1 MSKELDDAYFRSN
14 QCTYYE
20 PLLSK
25 LVDCVDLLEERI
37 KGLLGA
43 NVYVGDTDTLPAGSE
58 ATVSA
63 SKHGYDTML
72 EFGIPR
78 GKDGSDATATDVRIA
93 GKSITSDGVADIPL
107 SKYNTP
113 GVCGIGTG
121 LLVSKTGTVSIL
133 SPNNEEVTERRQN
146 MAVTCE
152 KIDYAVKAAMCDGK
166 GAAWTTDEQSA
177 ARERMNAA
185 DANKVYIMQK
195 QIENLQGIAA
205 TEETDTTEAYTKTV
219 PTGAQKWA
227 SLDKVGGKTIVWNQ
241 LVNNFR
247 SGTTSGAG
255 LTFANNGDGSFT
267 INGTVGDGD
276 LFHWLAR
283 IDVVHVGRKYAI
295 LGSSKNVRLYLK
307 GYNNQQSANGE
318 ACIMSV
324 IENTSD
330 MYFYCRYDFGAVIN
344 NEIVRPQLID
354 LTQMFGAGN
363 EPTSLDDP
371 RIAFIKAYAEEHPE
385 YNPGELMSAE
395 VVEVESK
402 GTFPIPQS
410 VRDMCPGYG
419 WSAGTVCNEIDFER
433 KVYVQRVGSVDL
445 GTLNWEYSKS
455 IERYNASDLFGAKG
469 KPQPSELSNM
479 SCAKLLPTTIDA
491 ISVVGSPDGIAINER
506 GLVRASY
513 SALSDAEAFKAAMQ
527 GVILYYELAEPIEV
541 DLSDVLP
548 DDHYIEVEAGGTV
561 TFKQAETQLPVPSS
575 VTYQISTSEVI
586 ANA

>member
-113 GVCGIGTG
+113 GVCGIGIG
-121 LLVSKTGTVSIL
+121 LLVSNTGTVSIL
-133 SPNNEEVTERRQN
+133 GPNNEEVTERRQN

-227 SLDKVGGKTIVWNQ
+227 SLDKVGGKTVVWNSQ
-241 LVNNFR
+241 AFSGRVGSVLGVAFSVVEDGKKWHV
-247 SGTTSGAG
+247 SGTPTSS
-255 LTFANNGDGSFT
+255 TSFT
-267 INGTVGDGD
+267 AITVYAFVAEHVYMVDSRTNIPIKSVTGVTGNGSVITT
-276 LFHWLAR
+276 AR
-283 IDVVHVGRKYAI
+283 T
-295 LGSSKNVRLYLK
+295 S
-307 GYNNQQSANGE
+307 
-318 ACIMSV
+318 MSV
-324 IENTSD
+324 GFLLEQGTQ
-330 MYFYCRYDFGAVIN
+330 YDFDYEPLV
-344 NEIVRPQLID
+344 VD
-354 LTQMFGAGN
+354 LTQMFGSGN
-363 EPTSLDDP
+363 EPTDISDP
-371 RIAFIKAYAEEHPE
+371 RIDMIRRIAETRPE

-402 GTFPIPQS
+402 GTFLIPAE
-410 VRDMCPGYG
+410 VREMCPGYG

-433 KVYVQRVGSVDL
+433 KVYVQRVKSVDL
-445 GTLNWEYSKS
+445 GVMNWVRYSNGSMQAYAPSYPHVSNSYDLVANCTCSKYVATS
-455 IERYNASDLFGAKG
+455 AKVIESSSPVDKTVALGGNSKTFVVYDSDY
-469 KPQPSELSNM
+469 
-479 SCAKLLPTTIDA
+479 TDA
-491 ISVVGSPDGIAINER
+491 N
-506 GLVRASY
+506 
-513 SALSDAEAFKAAMQ
+513 AFKAAMH
-527 GVILYYELAEPIEV
+527 GVMLYYDLAEPIEV

-548 DDHYIEVEAGGTV
+548 DDHFIEVEAGGTV
-561 TFKQAETQLPVPSS
+561 TFKQASTQLPVPSS